1 MTQSDKQNQPQT
13 APVQEPDKNKTRV
26 SDLLQTPW
34 LGLRP
39 DLVIHP
45 GPIDYDGQR
54 SWILEDPV
62 RGNNFRLGHA
72 EGELIYRLTT
82 EADVDAAIIKL
93 YQNTTL
99 RPTIEEIVAFI
110 NLLQRESLAIIP
122 DNEVVRRESLSKGT
136 VPPGFMQQI
145 MRGSI
150 FFTIPVLRPDKFLG
164 RTLPWVSLLWSPF
177 LKFFYLFCGL
187 TGFVFTLQEIEI
199 YLSSVSYLFTP
210 QGSITF
216 LLCLAL
222 LKIGHEFAHAYTT
235 KAMGL
240 HVRSMGVIFIVIWP
254 LLYTDTTDAWKI
266 PDRRQRM
273 WISAAGIMFELTVAG
288 IALLLWAFLPDGII
302 RSLMF
307 FLSGTSLISSVLINL
322 NPFMRYDGYY
332 ILMDY
337 WGIDN
342 LRPRAFAMFRHALR
356 CLFFDWQGPV
366 PEILPNRRSLIIY
379 GFLAML
385 YKLFIG
391 ISIAISVYYLFFPLL
406 GMIIFA
412 AEIWLFI
419 IHPLKSETLAVIKSR
434 HYLGSKFRV
443 AITVVCF
450 LIICLSLIMPL
461 PHIEHVPS
469 LFMYKRAANI
479 ESPSP
484 GQILTDL
491 PKEGLEVNA
500 GDLITSLGSDSLE
513 YEMQQ
518 AKFDLEGVRSSIQG
532 LGSGGEQEAY
542 RKWLMAEEERLKVSL
557 EKYLQAVAQ
566 LEIRSPVKGL
576 VINVNQDI
584 YKGAF
589 VPKGAYLFTVAV
601 PDSYELK
608 AFVHEKIMAKLKD
621 SSELKT
627 SVRFAAPEIPNMDI
641 RSIEKSLFPVLRMPN
656 DSLYD
661 YAGGPVVS
669 VADSVGRRPRDA
681 YFTYTFEVES
691 KSANMP
697 VHGMPSWIWI
707 QTQRQSAVK
716 YFSGQI
722 WKTIIERGFF

>member
-1 MTQSDKQNQPQT
+1 MPSAEQDNTKSK
-13 APVQEPDKNKTRV
+13 V
-26 SDLLQTPW
+26 SDLLETPW

-39 DLVIHP
+39 DLIIHP

-72 EGELIYRLTT
+72 EGELVYRLTT
-82 EADVDAAIIKL
+82 EPDVDAAIIKL

-110 NLLQRESLAIIP
+110 NLLQRESLAVVP
-122 DNEVVRRESLSKGT
+122 DDEVVRRESLNKSTAPPTFIQQVMKGN
-136 VPPGFMQQI
+136 
-145 MRGSI
+145 I
-150 FFTIPVLRPDKFLG
+150 FFRIPVLRPDKFLG

-177 LKFFYLFCGL
+177 LRFFYLFCGL
-187 TGFVFTLQEIEI
+187 TGLVFTFQEIEI
-199 YLSSVSYLFTP
+199 YLGSVSYLFTP
-210 QGSITF
+210 QGSMAF
-216 LLCLAL
+216 LLCLFL
-222 LKIGHEFAHAYTT
+222 LKAGHEFAHAYTT

-240 HVRSMGVIFIVIWP
+240 HVRSMGVFFIVIWP

-273 WISAAGIMFELTVAG
+273 LISAAGVLFELTIAG
-288 IALLLWAFLPDGII
+288 IALLLWAFLPDGIL

-307 FLSGTSLISSVLINL
+307 FLSGTSLVSSVLINL

-342 LRPRAFAMFRHALR
+342 LRPRAYAMFRHTMR
-356 CLFFDWQGPV
+356 RLFFDWQGPA
-366 PEILPNRRSLIIY
+366 PEIHPNRRSLVIY
-379 GFLAML
+379 GFCAGL

-391 ISIAISVYYLFFPLL
+391 ISIAISVYYLFFPIL

-419 IHPLKSETLAVIKSR
+419 IYPIKTETLAVIKNQ
-434 HYLGSKFRV
+434 HYMGSKSRLILT
-443 AITVVCF
+443 AVCF
-450 LIICLSLIMPL
+450 LIICLSLVIPL
-461 PHIEHVPS
+461 PYIEHVPS

-491 PKEGLEVNA
+491 PKQGLKVNA
-500 GDLITSLGSDSLE
+500 GDLITSLSSDSLE

-518 AKFDLEGVRSSIQG
+518 AKFDLGKVRLSIQG

-557 EKYLQAVAQ
+557 EKYLQAFAQ
-566 LEIRSPVKGL
+566 MEIRSPVKGT
-576 VINVNQDI
+576 IMDVNQDL

-589 VPKGAYLFTVAV
+589 VPKGAYLFTVAI

-608 AFVHEKIMAKLKD
+608 AFVHENIMTKLKNV
-621 SSELKT
+621 SEFKT
-627 SVRFAAPEIPNMDI
+627 SARFAAPEISNMNV
-641 RSIEKSLFPVLRMPN
+641 RSIEKSFFPVHRMPN
-656 DSLYD
+656 QSLYD

-669 VADSVGRRPRDA
+669 VADCGGRRPREA
-681 YFTYTFEVES
+681 YFTYTFEVED
-691 KSANMP
+691 KPENIP
-697 VHGMPSWIWI
+697 VSNIMAHGMPSWMWI
-707 QTQRQSAVK
+707 QTQQQSVVK
-716 YFSGQI
+716 YISAQI
-722 WKTIIERGFF
+722 WKTITERGFF